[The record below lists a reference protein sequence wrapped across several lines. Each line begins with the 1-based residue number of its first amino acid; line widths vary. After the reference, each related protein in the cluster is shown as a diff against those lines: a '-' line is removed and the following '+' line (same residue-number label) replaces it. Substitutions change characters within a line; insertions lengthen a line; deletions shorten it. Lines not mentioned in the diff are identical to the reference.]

1 VGQDGVV
8 PLEEGQLRL
17 SNRRRGVTFSEE
29 APMKLEEERST
40 GRVVYVPEAGDDH
53 WDAGL
58 KERSR
63 HAQSAFEARPLTRG
77 RAAAGEDDQAGSLE
91 VARKDLVG
99 AKDTSRERFS
109 IWGQDETPAAEG
121 IAFHRVAREMHD
133 VASSQPI
140 EDRALRGR
148 GVQQQLGIGI
158 ELGDL
163 RRLDLGS
170 SKARKAWRGAAALV
184 ERKVTTP
191 PPIAYLESRK
201 RGFAD
206 KSYFLAGF
214 VEDAREI
221 RFLLRELEGE
231 ALDRL
236 LRDVAAFLAGV
247 HARGV
252 LHKDLSDGNIL
263 VKADSRGGRVFYLLD
278 TNRVRTRKRVGGLA
292 RMKNL
297 IRLGI
302 PPDKQDRF
310 LGYYARGNSL
320 PKTLRR
326 WYKFQKA
333 WYAGRINL
341 KKKLRLKQL
350 ARKLGIQ

>member
-1 VGQDGVV
+1 MKKDYGRELSLPPFRGRIDPAWDTPLVQNALRAPGLLLQDPGARILLKSRNTVALV
-8 PLEEGQLRL
+8 PLPLAPDKTPSVVLKEFGL
-17 SNRRRGVTFSEE
+17 RGVN
-29 APMKLEEERST
+29 R
-40 GRVVYVPEAGDDH
+40 
-53 WDAGL
+53 L
-58 KERSR
+58 K
-63 HAQSAFEARPLTRG
+63 
-77 RAAAGEDDQAGSLE
+77 SL
-91 VARKDLVG
+91 VLA
-99 AKDTSRERFS
+99 
-109 IWGQDETPAAEG
+109 
-121 IAFHRVAREMHD
+121 
-133 VASSQPI
+133 
-140 EDRALRGR
+140 
-148 GVQQQLGIGI
+148 
-158 ELGDL
+158 
-163 RRLDLGS
+163 

-184 ERKVTTP
+184 ERKVNTP